1 MKGKKKVD
9 EWSSSSRSRSDITSS
24 LFQVIISFNFHLL
37 FFHYYL
43 LYFTHIFCLQGTS
56 LRGHQREALMEVLIA
71 PEQATLEQVPAEQP
85 PQLMTDEAMNQAFG
99 TSSYEDEDEEDEA
112 EEVDEEEADGGHQDG
127 LRGTGVSSATTG
139 SYFLLTFIL
148 N

>member
-1 MKGKKKVD
+1 MNVLHHLMKGKKGKKKVD

-24 LFQVIISFNFHLL
+24 LFQVIVSFNFHLL

-85 PQLMTDEAMNQAFG
+85 PP
-99 TSSYEDEDEEDEA
+99 
-112 EEVDEEEADGGHQDG
+112 ADD
-127 LRGTGVSSATTG
+127 R
-139 SYFLLTFIL
+139 
-148 N
+148 

>member
-9 EWSSSSRSRSDITSS
+9 ESSSSSKSRSDNTNS

-56 LRGHQREALMEVLIA
+56 LRGHQREALMEVLTA
-71 PEQATLEQVPAEQP
+71 PEQVPPKQAP
-85 PQLMTDEAMNQAFG
+85 YLTTDEAMNQSFG
-99 TSSYEDEDEEDEA
+99 TSFEEEEDEGEEDEA
-112 EEVDEEEADGGHQDG
+112 EEVDEEEADGGH
-127 LRGTGVSSATTG
+127 
-139 SYFLLTFIL
+139 
-148 N
+148 